1 MSVTKDTFTAGHG
14 GSRIASYLDIV
25 RYQRRGNERLARE
38 TVDRARMVK
47 EYTDKQTSPRV
58 LDLGC
63 GGRAGVVL
71 SLHTLGVPV
80 TGIDYDVVAPHPS
93 LSSWARIVKQNGIER
108 AAKTIG
114 RQLMVDT
121 SYYRR
126 VQQILGTELRWDAL
140 DVRTMDARR
149 MEFDNDTFSFV
160 FSAAVFE
167 HISDIESATAELHR
181 VMRPGGYAYILTHLF
196 PSLSGGHALDW
207 ADPDDAPRIDTPV
220 PPWDHLRGQNHPA
233 HVYLNKLRAEDYLE
247 SFGRFFDIERQEY
260 TTEGHH
266 LLTPELRA
274 ELTDWTEEDLTR
286 RFLIVLLR
294 KPMEN

>member
-1 MSVTKDTFTAGHG
+1 MSVTEGTFTAGYG
-14 GSRIASYLDIV
+14 GSRVASYLDII
-25 RYQRRGNERLARE
+25 RYQWRGNEKFARE

-47 EYTDKQTSPRV
+47 EYTDAQASPRV

-80 TGIDYDVVAPHPS
+80 TGIDYDVVAPRPS
-93 LSSWARIVKQNGIER
+93 LSSWARIARQNGIER
-108 AAKTIG
+108 AAKTVG
-114 RQLMVDT
+114 RQLLIDT
-121 SYYRR
+121 FYYRR
-126 VQQILGTELRWDAL
+126 VRQILGTKLRWDAL
-140 DVRTMDARR
+140 DVRTMDARH
-149 MEFDNDTFSFV
+149 MEFDDDTFSFV

-207 ADPDDAPRIDTPV
+207 AGPDEASRVATSV
-220 PPWDHLRGQNHPA
+220 PPWDHLRKQLYPA
-233 HVYLNKLRAEDYLE
+233 HVYLNKLRGEDYLKV
-247 SFGRFFDIERQEY
+247 FGDLFLVVQQEY
-260 TTEGHH
+260 ITEGFD
-266 LLTPELRA
+266 LLTPELRS
-274 ELTDWTEEDLTR
+274 ELSDWNKEDLTR

-294 KPMEN
+294 KSD

>member
-160 FSAAVFE
+160 FGRCFRA
-167 HISDIESATAELHR
+167 
-181 VMRPGGYAYILTHLF
+181 
-196 PSLSGGHALDW
+196 
-207 ADPDDAPRIDTPV
+207 
-220 PPWDHLRGQNHPA
+220 HLRH
-233 HVYLNKLRAEDYLE
+233 
-247 SFGRFFDIERQEY
+247 
-260 TTEGHH
+260 
-266 LLTPELRA
+266 
-274 ELTDWTEEDLTR
+274 
-286 RFLIVLLR
+286 R
-294 KPMEN
+294 KRDCGAA